1 MSSAAIAAVVAA
13 AIATALVVPPRARL
27 PAEPPSRLDAL
38 QVGAAVGAEV
48 GAEAGWLRR
57 HRLLWSL
64 LSGIGAATLV
74 SGPLGL
80 PAAGLAAVAVWT
92 VVGRAEEPAV
102 RAEREAVS
110 RDLPAVVTLLAAAL
124 RSGADP
130 VEAVAVVAEALPGPA
145 SARLA
150 AVSSRLRL
158 GGDPG
163 VVWAEL
169 ARDGELAVL
178 GRTMARAHL
187 TGSPV
192 VSAVERLANDLAHAS
207 RAEAE
212 DRARAIGVKAAVP
225 LGLCLL
231 PAFVLIGIIPLVAG
245 LVISMDW

>member
-1 MSSAAIAAVVAA
+1 MSGAALAAAAAGAVAA
-13 AIATALVVPPRARL
+13 ALLVAPRARL
-27 PAEPPSRLDAL
+27 PAEPTARPVAT
-38 QVGAAVGAEV
+38 VAGP
-48 GAEAGWLRR
+48 EAGWLRR

-74 SGPLGL
+74 GGPLGL
-80 PAAGLAAVAVWT
+80 PGAGLAAVAVWT
-92 VVGRAEEPAV
+92 VIGRAEEPAV

-130 VEAVAVVAEALPGPA
+130 VEAVTVVAEALPGPA
-145 SARLA
+145 SARLV

-192 VSAVERLANDLAHAS
+192 VGAVERLANDLAHGA

-231 PAFVLIGIIPLVAG
+231 PAFVLIGIVPLVAG
-245 LVISMDW
+245 LVTSMDW